1 MSEPIVVHGIPGSPY
16 VRKPLLVCEEKGA
29 PYRLAA
35 MAFGSGA
42 QKSPEYLAL
51 NPFGRLPTIEHGDFR
66 LYEAQAIGRYIDRVF
81 DGPSLTPADPRQA
94 ARMDQVLNIV
104 DWYVMPSISAGVAF
118 NRVVKPKFG
127 MPVDEAAVAA
137 ALPLARTCV
146 QALEDILAAKP
157 YFAGEAVSLADLFAY
172 GHFEFFAQ
180 TPEGADML
188 AGSPLLGWMERMSG
202 RPSVQ
207 NTSWERL
214 AESVAA

>member
-1 MSEPIVVHGIPGSPY
+1 MTPIIVHGIPGSPY

-35 MAFGSGA
+35 MAFGTGA
-42 QKSPEYLAL
+42 NKTPEYLAM
-51 NPFGRLPTIEHGDFR
+51 NPFGRLPTIEHGDFV
-66 LYEAQAIGRYIDRVF
+66 LYEAQAIGRYIDQVF
-81 DGPSLTPADPRQA
+81 EGPSLTPAEPRAQ
-94 ARMDQVLNIV
+94 ARMNQVMNIV
-104 DWYVMPSISAGVAF
+104 DWYVMPSISAGIGF

-127 MPVDEAAVAA
+127 MPVDEDAVAA
-137 ALPLARTCV
+137 ALPLAKTCV
-146 QALEDILAAKP
+146 AALEDILADKP

-172 GHFEFFAQ
+172 GHFEFLGQ

-188 AGSPLLGWMERMSG
+188 AGSPLLGWIERMAV

-207 NTSWERL
+207 ATTWERL